1 MAKIVHAPR
10 LMDKTYMVSTP
21 SGTSAN
27 WPSMRFQKVNT
38 FPRKSGFHSEGD
50 ADYCLLQA
58 AFFDK
63 DMSDITSELLDIT
76 AHTKHLGIIYLDY
89 ILLNIKDFIK
99 INTDGWLQ
107 DNVTTKELNYS
118 NVLTKLISMNL
129 IKRIKGESYNL
140 PTILSRK
147 FIDINIAL
155 EAYYKRQDE
164 LKKEFIYKR
173 KEH

>member
-1 MAKIVHAPR
+1 MAKIIHAPR
-10 LMDKTYMVSTP
+10 LVSKSYMVSTP

-27 WPSMRFQKVNT
+27 WPSMRFQNVNT

-50 ADYCLLQA
+50 ADYCLLQSD
-58 AFFDK
+58 FFEK
-63 DMSDITSELLDIT
+63 DMSDITAELLDIT

-107 DNVTTKELNYS
+107 DNITSKELNYS

-129 IKRIKGESYNL
+129 IRRIKGESYNL
-140 PTILSRK
+140 PSILSRK

-155 EAYYKRQDE
+155 EAYYKNE
-164 LKKEFIYKR
+164 PKSNIYYMNTG